1 MNTQKLFEIDSHMIE
16 FDATVLSCEKIG
28 KNYAIV
34 LDKTAFFPNG
44 GGQPSDTGYIG
55 DIEVI
60 DVQIVEGNILHF
72 SSSPIRLK
80 EVHCK
85 INWPERFRRMQNHS
99 GEHIF
104 SGIIHKMTGFDNV
117 GFHMSE
123 HSMTV
128 DFSVEIPEEQ
138 LKKAEYEAN
147 SAIYKNLPVISY
159 YPSSQERKNMDYRS
173 KLELKND
180 VRIVEIEG
188 IDCCAC
194 CAPHVKRTG
203 EIGIIKV
210 LSHMRHRGGTRV
222 FLTCGR
228 DAFNDYS
235 EKNDSAQNIG
245 ELLSAKKSDIY
256 DAVKKLNEDLLSARY
271 EISCLKQKYA
281 SCIANGI
288 QKSQNNI
295 YIFEEELC
303 IEDLRLIV
311 NECREKTDKII
322 LAFSGNDVSGYRY
335 VIYSKN
341 FDVLKIAKELN
352 QNFNGKGGGKNGM
365 IMGNLFADKSQI
377 ISFFDQAIAMS
388 AYR

>member
-1 MNTQKLFEIDSHMIE
+1 
-16 FDATVLSCEKIG
+16 
-28 KNYAIV
+28 
-34 LDKTAFFPNG
+34 
-44 GGQPSDTGYIG
+44 
-55 DIEVI
+55 
-60 DVQIVEGNILHF
+60 
-72 SSSPIRLK
+72 
-80 EVHCK
+80 
-85 INWPERFRRMQNHS
+85 
-99 GEHIF
+99 
-104 SGIIHKMTGFDNV
+104 
-117 GFHMSE
+117 
-123 HSMTV
+123 MTV
-128 DFSVEIPEEQ
+128 DFSGEIPEEQ

-173 KLELKND
+173 KLELKSD

-188 IDCCAC
+188 IDRCAC

-222 FLTCGR
+222 FLTCGG

-271 EISCLKQKYA
+271 EINCLKQKYA

-295 YIFEEELC
+295 YIFEEDLC
-303 IEDLRLIV
+303 IEDLRLVV
-311 NECREKTDKII
+311 NECREKTDKIV

>member
-1 MNTQKLFEIDSHMIE
+1 
-16 FDATVLSCEKIG
+16 
-28 KNYAIV
+28 
-34 LDKTAFFPNG
+34 
-44 GGQPSDTGYIG
+44 
-55 DIEVI
+55 
-60 DVQIVEGNILHF
+60 
-72 SSSPIRLK
+72 
-80 EVHCK
+80 
-85 INWPERFRRMQNHS
+85 
-99 GEHIF
+99 
-104 SGIIHKMTGFDNV
+104 
-117 GFHMSE
+117 
-123 HSMTV
+123 
-128 DFSVEIPEEQ
+128 
-138 LKKAEYEAN
+138 
-147 SAIYKNLPVISY
+147 
-159 YPSSQERKNMDYRS
+159 MDYRS

-281 SCIANGI
+281 SCIANGSKKAKI
-288 QKSQNNI
+288 IS
-295 YIFEEELC
+295 IFLKRSSA

-352 QNFNGKGGGKNGM
+352 QNFNGKGGRKKRYDY
-365 IMGNLFADKSQI
+365 GNHF
-377 ISFFDQAIAMS
+377 
-388 AYR
+388 R